1 MVIACDTACT
11 KKLDTY
17 HAMVIACDTACT
29 KKLQRHVPDYIIEKN
44 FILTDGNCNVIII
57 FHFLY
62 YSLNWCYR

>member
-44 FILTDGNCNVIII
+44 FLVTDGNCNE
-57 FHFLY
+57 
-62 YSLNWCYR
+62 STT